1 MRPVGGYRLFTLC
14 AVLGSTVVLAA
25 LPARANVRS
34 QALYARGLI
43 PFNNGQW
50 EQAYQL
56 FDHAV
61 QADRSD
67 ALALYY
73 RGLTEARRGLPA
85 ATQDIEEALRLNPSL
100 WHAPL
105 DLGIAY
111 LDAAQFGDAKT
122 WLERAHQQGSE
133 RLTAAFFL
141 GVCLYRLGDDA
152 GALPYLNEAK
162 ADPELRSAA
171 QYYVGLVLAHQGNM
185 EAARTEMAQVARE
198 QPQSEIGK
206 AAQGFASGHAPAVP
220 APEAKK
226 PWSVYGKLGLEYDSN
241 VVIAPSAFVSR
252 KDDGRAV
259 VAAGGGY
266 TLLDVD
272 QGTLRAGYD
281 FYQSVH
287 FEFTQFDLQEH
298 HVHLD
303 AASAPGTISY
313 GLSGIYGFDALDYQ
327 SFFQEVSGIPWVA
340 FAESKAAATQV
351 YYTIRAR
358 DFLRKP
364 FDPGRDAINQA
375 LGARQYVALGSA
387 DRVLSVGYQ
396 FDFEDTIS
404 SGPMGRDFQYKGN
417 QGDIDLNLP
426 ILDLA
431 QIQVGYLFRIEDYQF
446 PNSRAA
452 FQLRR
457 HDSTHQF
464 AVAVAHALT
473 ENLALTCDLLG
484 ILNNSNIPNFDY
496 DRFIVSG
503 GVRAIF

>member
-1 MRPVGGYRLFTLC
+1 VIAGTL
-14 AVLGSTVVLAA
+14 AMAGI
-25 LPARANVRS
+25 PAQANVRS

-43 PFNNGQW
+43 PFSNGQW
-50 EQAYQL
+50 EQAYEL

-61 QADRSD
+61 QADRGD
-67 ALALYY
+67 AVALYY
-73 RGLTEARRGLPA
+73 RGLSEARRGIPA
-85 ATQDIEEALRLNPSL
+85 AAIQDFEQALRLNPNL

-111 LDAAQFGDAKT
+111 LDAAQFNDAKT
-122 WLERAHQQGSE
+122 WLERAYQRGSE

-141 GVCLYRLGDDA
+141 GVALYRLGDDA
-152 GALPYLNEAK
+152 AALPYLNEAK

-171 QYYVGLVLAHQGNM
+171 QYYGGLALAHQGNT
-185 EAARTEMAQVARE
+185 EAARTEMAAVARE

-206 AAQGFASGHAPAVP
+206 AAQGFTTGRAPAARP
-220 APEAKK
+220 QETKK
-226 PWSVYGKLGLEYDSN
+226 PWSVYGKVGFEYDSN
-241 VVIAPSAFVSR
+241 VVIAPSDFISR

-266 TLLDVD
+266 TLLDMD

-287 FEFTQFDLQEH
+287 FEFTEFDLQEH
-298 HVHLD
+298 HVHVD

-327 SFFQEVSGIPWVA
+327 SFFQEVSGLPWVA
-340 FAESKAAATQV
+340 FAESKEAATQF

-364 FDPGRDAINQA
+364 FDPGRDGINQA
-375 LGARQYVALGSA
+375 LGARQYFTLGSP
-387 DRVLSVGYQ
+387 DRVMSLGYQ

-417 QGDIDLNLP
+417 QGDIDLSFP

-431 QIQVGYLFRIEDYQF
+431 QIQVGYLFRVEDYQF

-452 FQLRR
+452 FQVRR

-464 AVAVAHALT
+464 AVAAVHALT
-473 ENLALTCDLLG
+473 ENLALTFDLLG

-503 GVRAIF
+503 GIRAIF